1 MNVPWLTLVI
11 VIPVGAALLLQL
23 VPRSQTAAIKGFTV
37 ATAATAAVIVGTL
50 LWNMS
55 GAPASGARLTLH
67 YQEVHTWIPA
77 IGASYHLGLD
87 GLSGWL
93 LALNAGVFLLGA
105 LAVSRMTTER
115 LRLYCTLLLLTE
127 AATAGVL
134 LSVDLLLFYMF
145 WEGML
150 IPLYFM
156 LSGWGDANRGRA
168 TLKFIIYTVAGSLLM
183 LASIIWL
190 YFNAGSDLPP
200 GQNPLFDLQF
210 LLQHPGPAQQAFVIP
225 GLHITTFTPQQL
237 VFIGF
242 ALAFAIKLPLVPF
255 HTWLPDLYE
264 SSPPYVLVFF
274 AGLVGKLGAYGFIR
288 YGLTLFPQPVSAF
301 KWLLAALAV
310 LTIIYGALMALSERD
325 IKRIVAYASLS
336 HLGFIALGIFSLTQ
350 NGVNGA
356 IIQIVNH
363 GVIIAAL
370 FLIVGMIEARTG
382 TRDLHEL
389 SGLEKRMPWLY
400 FLFLVATL
408 AALGMPGMN
417 GFVGEFTIMLGAF
430 QLNWIYAVIAG
441 GGVILACWY
450 MLRLHQG
457 LMHDTLRPALERV
470 RDIRLGEGL
479 LLAPLVALMIFLGVY
494 PRPVGDLAKPS
505 VQQYVSLANGQVTAP
520 PPVPQAPQ

>member
-1 MNVPWLTLVI
+1 
-11 VIPVGAALLLQL
+11 
-23 VPRSQTAAIKGFTV
+23 
-37 ATAATAAVIVGTL
+37 
-50 LWNMS
+50 
-55 GAPASGARLTLH
+55 
-67 YQEVHTWIPA
+67 
-77 IGASYHLGLD
+77 
-87 GLSGWL
+87 
-93 LALNAGVFLLGA
+93 
-105 LAVSRMTTER
+105 
-115 LRLYCTLLLLTE
+115 
-127 AATAGVL
+127 
-134 LSVDLLLFYMF
+134 
-145 WEGML
+145 
-150 IPLYFM
+150 
-156 LSGWGDANRGRA
+156 
-168 TLKFIIYTVAGSLLM
+168 
-183 LASIIWL
+183 
-190 YFNAGSDLPP
+190 
-200 GQNPLFDLQF
+200 
-210 LLQHPGPAQQAFVIP
+210 
-225 GLHITTFTPQQL
+225 
-237 VFIGF
+237 
-242 ALAFAIKLPLVPF
+242 
-255 HTWLPDLYE
+255 
-264 SSPPYVLVFF
+264 VLVFF

-505 VQQYVSLANGQVTAP
+505 VQQYVSLANGQVSGP